1 MSVKVQAVKLKQVV
15 GGILGIRRREIVK
28 YGSYALNFVLGF
40 LMASVRVFEVC
51 APFGIGMVAEAGAG
65 ISGVI
70 CLVGAS
76 VSYLIFGGFDW
87 GIKYIACAML
97 VYTASYSFKG
107 IRLHRE
113 AWFMPSIAALIT
125 AITGTLNTIELIA
138 PIPAP
143 ILITAEI
150 TLAGGSAYFF
160 KIALSSGGTV
170 SEAGEAKRNVS
181 ILILASCALMAFSNL
196 IVLGI
201 ISVGRVAAMLIVMT
215 AACKGGPLAGS
226 AAGAALGL
234 AMDISTGGTPFFTMA
249 YSFSGLLSGGF
260 GKNSRFVFT
269 LSYVL
274 ANAVAVLWTW
284 GGALRLEILYE
295 TFAASVA
302 FMILP
307 ASFLSFAGRLLEQPV
322 TGRGEADLRRYSS
335 ARLRRVS
342 KAFSELYE
350 TARRTVGTESNDN
363 DIATVF
369 DRAADSVCVSCR
381 QRDECWQRDYLE
393 TLNIMND
400 VTRKMTE
407 RGRLEPGDLPV
418 RFAERCESMK
428 EFVAAVNAE
437 LRGITYR
444 RQYKIRLAENRAAAY
459 GQYADM
465 SSVLENFANELDGR
479 ASSEP
484 AVEHRLSKYLHG
496 MDISAE
502 VSAFRDVSGR
512 LRVTIES
519 ERLLKLVGEP
529 DYLEKLSAVAGERL
543 CRPVSDLGTETLIT
557 VVEAEPLAA
566 SVGVAAMKKKGES
579 ASGDRGTYF
588 KTDQGVL
595 CVILS
600 DGMGSGHAAARESV
614 AAVRILEYFL
624 RSGVRPRTAMKIL
637 NSVMLLKNGDAWG
650 YATVDLMCV
659 DLFSG
664 ETCFYKYGAAPS
676 YVRNGSSIRRVRGDS
691 LAPGMC
697 AGAGAYPD
705 VIRMKLKPGSVAI
718 IASDGVLAEEDD
730 HWLRQMLLSFR
741 GDDAKTLARDALQ
754 NAVRQYGCEDD
765 MTVLAVYVDKR
776 A

>member
-1 MSVKVQAVKLKQVV
+1 
-15 GGILGIRRREIVK
+15 
-28 YGSYALNFVLGF
+28 
-40 LMASVRVFEVC
+40 
-51 APFGIGMVAEAGAG
+51 
-65 ISGVI
+65 
-70 CLVGAS
+70 
-76 VSYLIFGGFDW
+76 
-87 GIKYIACAML
+87 
-97 VYTASYSFKG
+97 
-107 IRLHRE
+107 
-113 AWFMPSIAALIT
+113 MPSVAALIT
-125 AITGTLNTIELIA
+125 AITGELNTLEVLT

-160 KIALSSGGTV
+160 KIALSSGGPI
-170 SEAGEAKRNVS
+170 SEAGEAKRNIS
-181 ILILASCALMAFSNL
+181 LLILASCALMAFSNFV
-196 IVLGI
+196 VLGI
-201 ISVGRVAAMLIVMT
+201 ISVGRVASMLIVML
-215 AACKGGPLAGS
+215 AACKGGFLTGS

-234 AMDISTGGTPFFTMA
+234 AMDISTGGPPFFTMA
-249 YSFSGLLSGGF
+249 YSFSGLLSGVF
-260 GKNSRFVFT
+260 GKNSRFIFT

-284 GGALRLEILYE
+284 GGALRLEALYE

-307 ASFLSFAGRLLEQPV
+307 SSLLSYAGKLLEQPMS
-322 TGRGEADLRRYSS
+322 GRGEADLRRYSS
-335 ARLRRVS
+335 ARIRHVS
-342 KAFSELYE
+342 AAFRDLYE
-350 TARRTVGTESNDN
+350 TVHRTVGTEINDN

-369 DRAADSVCVSCR
+369 DRAADSVCVSCK

-393 TLNIMND
+393 TVNIMND

-407 RGRLEPGDLPV
+407 RGRLETGDLPM
-418 RFAERCESMK
+418 RFAERCESTK
-428 EFVAAVNAE
+428 EFVAAVNSE
-437 LRGITYR
+437 LRGMTYR
-444 RQYKIRLAENRAAAY
+444 RQYKTRLAENRAAAY
-459 GQYADM
+459 GQYAEM

-479 ASSEP
+479 ATSEP
-484 AVEHRLSKYLHG
+484 SVERRLSKYLRG

-519 ERLLKLVGEP
+519 ERLFKLVVEA

-543 CRPVSDLGTETLIT
+543 CRPASDIDSETILT
-557 VVEAEPLAA
+557 VIEAEPLAA

-624 RSGVRPRTAMKIL
+624 RSGVKPRTAMKIL

-659 DLFSG
+659 DLFTG
-664 ETCFYKYGAAPS
+664 EACFYKYGAAPS
-676 YVRNGSSIRRVRGDS
+676 YVRNGSSIRRVKGKS

-697 AGAGAYPD
+697 AGAGSYPD
-705 VIRMKLKPGSVAI
+705 VIRIKLKPGSVAI

-730 HWLRQMLLSFR
+730 LWLRSMLTSFE
-741 GDDAKTLARDALQ
+741 GGDAKALARDALQ